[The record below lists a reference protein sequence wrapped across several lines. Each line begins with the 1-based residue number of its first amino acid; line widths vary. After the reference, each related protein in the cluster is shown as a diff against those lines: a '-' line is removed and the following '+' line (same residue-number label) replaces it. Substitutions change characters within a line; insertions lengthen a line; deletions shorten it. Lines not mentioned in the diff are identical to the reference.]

1 MATVPQLLKYMIG
14 KGKIQQKH
22 IFLFLFSMLCYKN
35 ITQHTSFTSLF
46 GCVCTGTFTH
56 TCVSGL
62 CKQSDPLPSLYGIE
76 RDTKRDFARYRRLAR
91 N

>member
-1 MATVPQLLKYMIG
+1 MMITKNG
-14 KGKIQQKH
+14 VSLRQRKNITKTCN
-22 IFLFLFSMLCYKN
+22 LCYKN
-35 ITQHTSFTSLF
+35 ITQYTSFTSLF
-46 GCVCTGTFTH
+46 GCVWTGTLTH

-76 RDTKRDFARYRRLAR
+76 RNSKRNFVRYRRLAR

>member
-22 IFLFLFSMLCYKN
+22 IFLFSMLCYKN

-46 GCVCTGTFTH
+46 GCVCTGTLTH